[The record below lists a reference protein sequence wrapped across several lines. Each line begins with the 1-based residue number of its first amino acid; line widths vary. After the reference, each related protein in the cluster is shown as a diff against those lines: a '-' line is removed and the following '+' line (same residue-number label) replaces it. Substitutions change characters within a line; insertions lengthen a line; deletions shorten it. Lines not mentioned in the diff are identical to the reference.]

1 MPIVLL
7 EQDVRALVLLRVL
20 PSRRGLP
27 LQFEVLEPGI
37 NAAPRVIDAA
47 ELYARYEGHCL
58 LFKLLPKAGA
68 AGGESD
74 EAPSGSNW
82 LWRTVW
88 HYRRYYYDSIIAS
101 ILINVLSTLAGLFAI
116 HVYDRV
122 IPHKA
127 YSTLWALVAGV
138 TVAMLFE
145 AGARHLRDYLVD
157 LAARKSDITLAS
169 ALFRQ
174 ALGLRLEHTPPS
186 S

>member
-1 MPIVLL
+1 MASKNLPCLFWLACPAWIVL
-7 EQDVRALVLLRVL
+7 EQDARALVLLRVL

-116 HVYDRV
+116 HVAELPD
-122 IPHKA
+122 PDHP
-127 YSTLWALVAGV
+127 
-138 TVAMLFE
+138 
-145 AGARHLRDYLVD
+145 
-157 LAARKSDITLAS
+157 
-169 ALFRQ
+169 FRIDV
-174 ALGLRLEHTPPS
+174 
-186 S
+186 

>member
-1 MPIVLL
+1 MNHPGRPPYQASLAETDSLLQTLLWVCNSYGIEKSAVSFLAGLPSMDRLSVEHGIRAMQAVGFDVKLTKRDPASFVNELMPIVLL
-7 EQDVRALVLLRVL
+7 EQDARALVLLRVL

-88 HYRRYYYDSIIAS
+88 HYRRYYY
-101 ILINVLSTLAGLFAI
+101 L
-116 HVYDRV
+116 
-122 IPHKA
+122 
-127 YSTLWALVAGV
+127 
-138 TVAMLFE
+138 
-145 AGARHLRDYLVD
+145 
-157 LAARKSDITLAS
+157 
-169 ALFRQ
+169 
-174 ALGLRLEHTPPS
+174 
-186 S
+186 